1 MQGTEEDEVD
11 LEVQKVLD
19 EVAAG
24 VMSSVPMEPTK
35 VRLTGLVIRIA
46 MEKAFWGSCGLTD
59 VC

>member
-46 MEKAFWGSCGLTD
+46 MEEGFGKLD
-59 VC
+59 

>member
-24 VMSSVPMEPTK
+24 VMSTVPMEPTK
-35 VRLTGLVIRIA
+35 VRLTCRTRRIA
-46 MEKAFWGSCGLTD
+46 MENTRGKLD
-59 VC
+59 